1 MITITVC
8 VGSSCHIRGA
18 YDIIK
23 KFDQIIRERKL
34 QDDVLL
40 KGSFCMEHCTEGVN
54 IKIDDELHSV
64 RNLDAA
70 LELLQEVLDAK
81 SDDLFSSLKRNCDEN
96 LM

>member
-1 MITITVC
+1 MITVTVC

-34 QDDVLL
+34 QNDVLL

-54 IKIDDELHSV
+54 IKIDDEIHSV

-70 LELLQEVLDAK
+70 LELFQKEVFASLTDAFGLRLDAI
-81 SDDLFSSLKRNCDEN
+81 RDE
-96 LM
+96 

>member
-1 MITITVC
+1 MITVTVC

-34 QDDVLL
+34 QDDVFL

-54 IKIDDELHSV
+54 MKIDDELHSV
-64 RNLDAA
+64 KNLDAA
-70 LELLQEVLDAK
+70 VELFHQEVLDAK
-81 SDDLFSSLKRNCDEN
+81 CDE
-96 LM
+96 

>member
-1 MITITVC
+1 MTTVTVC

-23 KFDQIIRERKL
+23 NFDQIIRERKL
-34 QDDVLL
+34 QDSVLL

-70 LELLQEVLDAK
+70 LELFQKEVLGK
-81 SDDLFSSLKRNCDEN
+81 LRIGEVQVQ
-96 LM
+96 